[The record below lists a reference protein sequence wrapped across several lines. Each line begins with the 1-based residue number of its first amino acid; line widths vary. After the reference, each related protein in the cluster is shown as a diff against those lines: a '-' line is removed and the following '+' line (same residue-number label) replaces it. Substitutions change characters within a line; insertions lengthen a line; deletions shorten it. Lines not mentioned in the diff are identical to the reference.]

1 MGSDRSTTIPDAAGL
16 CGGFM
21 EVQLLEAPVL
31 WEPLA
36 GDELDKARA
45 AFLGEVLPESTVLEA
60 SDLDDDAPF

>member
-1 MGSDRSTTIPDAAGL
+1 
-16 CGGFM
+16 M

-36 GDELDKARA
+36 GDELDKARS

>member
-1 MGSDRSTTIPDAAGL
+1 
-16 CGGFM
+16 M

-36 GDELDKARA
+36 GEDLDKARA
-45 AFLGEVLPESTVLEA
+45 AFLGEVLPESTVFEA